1 MHYTLD
7 RSNVIFEMSKA
18 NKPVLTLKSGDTV
31 TMETEDCFGH
41 RITSED
47 QRVGEQFDFSHVNP
61 ATGPIHVEGAS
72 PGDCLL
78 VTIDRIELDSQG
90 VIETAPGWG
99 VLGDKIRENRT
110 IIADIFDNIVSF
122 RGLSFP
128 ARPMIGVIGTAP
140 LSGAVGCG
148 TPGKHGGNLDTTEIT
163 VDSVVNLPV
172 FVPGALLAL
181 GDVHALMGDGESCG
195 TGVECRATLT
205 ITVELAKGQD
215 LSGPLVQDPSGLYV
229 LFSSDTLENAV
240 RGSLDRAVSLISA
253 QRELSWVESYMIA
266 SVACNVKISQLVN
279 PLITARTFI
288 PNSLLSSTKGFSS
301 SDL

>member
-18 NKPVLTLKSGDTV
+18 NKPVLTLKSGDTI

-47 QRVGEQFDFSHVNP
+47 QRVDEQFDFSHVNP
-61 ATGPIHVEGAS
+61 ATGPIYVEGAS

-78 VTIDRIELDSQG
+78 VTIDKIELDSQG

-99 VLGDKIRENRT
+99 VLGKEVKEART
-110 IIADIFDNIVSF
+110 TIAVIQDSTVDFH
-122 RGLSFP
+122 GLSFT

-140 LSGAVGCG
+140 STGAVGCS
-148 TPGKHGGNLDTTEIT
+148 TPGQHGGNLDTREIT
-163 VDSVVNLPV
+163 EGSVVYLPV
-172 FVPGALLAL
+172 FVPGALVAI

-195 TGVECRATLT
+195 TGVECRATVT
-205 ITVELAKGQD
+205 IALELAKGQD
-215 LSGPLVQDPSGLYV
+215 LSGPLVQDSSGLYV

-253 QRELSWVESYMIA
+253 ERELTWVESYMIA
-266 SVACNVKISQLVN
+266 SVACDVKISQLVN

-288 PNSLLSSTKGFSS
+288 PKSLLSSTKGFSS
-301 SDL
+301 SGP